1 MITVMLY
8 FDLFYVD
15 CVLQNNN
22 NTFYA
27 RKKCSK
33 NWQINIGRISGS

>member
-27 RKKCSK
+27 RKKTQQK
-33 NWQINIGRISGS
+33 LANKYG